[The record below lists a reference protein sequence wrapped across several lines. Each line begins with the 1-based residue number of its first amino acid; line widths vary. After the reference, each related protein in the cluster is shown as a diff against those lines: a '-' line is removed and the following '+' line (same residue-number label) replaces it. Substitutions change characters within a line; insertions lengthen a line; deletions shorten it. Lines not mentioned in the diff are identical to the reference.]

1 MTGYPMSYPNI
12 RSTFCCTI
20 SIIYVLLAL
29 FLLLT
34 FILSHYKYIFFIIF
48 LIFYKKPLV
57 IVAGMETKLSI
68 FLCFYALLVFVV
80 TIMPFEDEKQC
91 IYINNFHIST
101 IVFLHLYLI
110 NFCLFVDGETKES
123 KKDIRINGYLHNLGK
138 HKIWKGIGG
147 NIINFHEG
155 RKMDDGGNVVKFPS
169 GGRSGYG
176 GKVVNFPERGKDG
189 GRRNIIIFPGVEEG
203 GGGGNVGD
211 GA

>member
-1 MTGYPMSYPNI
+1 
-12 RSTFCCTI
+12 
-20 SIIYVLLAL
+20 
-29 FLLLT
+29 
-34 FILSHYKYIFFIIF
+34 
-48 LIFYKKPLV
+48 
-57 IVAGMETKLSI
+57 METKLSI

-80 TIMPFEDEKQC
+80 TSMPFEDEKQC

-123 KKDIRINGYLHNLGK
+123 KKDIRINGHLHDLSKG
-138 HKIWKGIGG
+138 KIWIGIGGKINRSCGG

-176 GKVVNFPERGKDG
+176 GKVVNFPKGGKDG

>member
-1 MTGYPMSYPNI
+1 MG
-12 RSTFCCTI
+12 
-20 SIIYVLLAL
+20 
-29 FLLLT
+29 
-34 FILSHYKYIFFIIF
+34 
-48 LIFYKKPLV
+48 
-57 IVAGMETKLSI
+57 TKLSI

-80 TIMPFEDEKQC
+80 TSMPFEDEKQ
-91 IYINNFHIST
+91 Y
-101 IVFLHLYLI
+101 
-110 NFCLFVDGETKES
+110 GETKES
-123 KKDIRINGYLHNLGK
+123 KKDIRINGHLHDLSKG
-138 HKIWKGIGG
+138 KIWIGIGGKINRSCGG

-176 GKVVNFPERGKDG
+176 GKVVNFPKGGKDG